1 MRLDGDGP
9 AEDRTPRERYTFAVS
24 ATRHKETQKHRT
36 SEQGYVE
43 SLKISNGTS
52 KSSKWQSLD
61 LEGNNN
67 GLNTPAPERVT
78 FVCNKAWPD
87 RGQGHLVGG
96 E

>member
-9 AEDRTPRERYTFAVS
+9 AEDRTTCEGHTFAVS
-24 ATRHKETQKHRT
+24 ATCHKKRRT

-43 SLKISNGTS
+43 SLKISNGPS